1 MVTDMARI
9 DISYRRICRIAGPV
23 VVTNFSYTMMGAL
36 DTVMVGHLGV
46 SALAAVGLGN
56 MISFSLL
63 SFFWGATS
71 GIDAMTAQAYGARD
85 RDGVARVFF
94 QGLYLAA
101 VSGLLIL
108 AAMPLVRMLL
118 GWVHASP
125 EVERIAL
132 QFMNVRLFGGI
143 AACVLWVC
151 DNFYRGLGRTTI
163 MMWCGMAQLVLNF
176 SFNWVLIHG
185 RFGLPAMG
193 AAGAAL
199 GTVAAQL
206 LIAVFLLCSILVFGR
221 VRHEF
226 FPSLVTGSA
235 RRRSLSGPQAVPRES
250 GMRRPW
256 RFQPLFFRRMMALSI
271 PIGVQTGL
279 EMGGVT
285 VFTAVVAR
293 LGDAELAATNAVIQA
308 WSVAFMGALALSVGA
323 TTLVGQC
330 IGAREPE
337 QARVVVRRVSRL
349 GVALMAVFGVVYVLG
364 PRQLMALFVTAEDLP
379 RLLPF
384 ARPLFT
390 VVVVCLLFDLKF
402 NLLSGALRGAGDT
415 TYSMAVNVASAWL
428 LFVPALLFATPR
440 WGLVGAWACFILHL
454 VAMSTLLELRVRGS
468 KWLHEPV
475 LANLSEPQPAA
486 AGARA
491 VADV

>member
-1 MVTDMARI
+1 MARI
-9 DISYRRICRIAGPV
+9 DISYRNICRIAGPV
-23 VVTNFSYTMMGAL
+23 VVTNFSYTLMGAI
-36 DTVMVGHLGV
+36 DTIMVGHLGV
-46 SALAAVGLGN
+46 AALAGVGLGN

-94 QGLYLAA
+94 QGMYLAA
-101 VSGLLIL
+101 ACGILIL
-108 AAMPLVRMLL
+108 LAMPLVKMLL
-118 GWVHASP
+118 GWVDASP
-125 EVERIAL
+125 EVHRVAL
-132 QFMNVRLFGGI
+132 AFMSIRLFGGI
-143 AACVLWVC
+143 TACVLWVC

-163 MMWCGMAQLVLNF
+163 MMWCGMSQLVLNC

-185 RFGLPAMG
+185 RFGLPEMG

-199 GTVAAQL
+199 GTVLAQL
-206 LIAVFLLCSILVFGR
+206 VIAGFLLASILVYGR
-221 VRHEF
+221 VRDEF
-226 FPSLVTGSA
+226 RML
-235 RRRSLSGPQAVPRES
+235 QN
-250 GMRRPW
+250 W
-256 RFQPLFFRRMMALSI
+256 RFQPELFRRMVRLSV
-271 PIGVQTGL
+271 PIGIQTGL

-285 VFTAVVAR
+285 VFTAMVAR

-308 WSVAFMGALALSVGA
+308 WSVAFMGALALSVGG

-337 QARVVVRRVSRL
+337 QARLVVRRVTNL
-349 GVALMAVFGVVYVLG
+349 GVALMAVFGAIYLSA
-364 PRQLMALFVTAEDLP
+364 PRQLMSVFVNGEDLP

-415 TYSMAVNVASAWL
+415 TYSMMVNICSAWL
-428 LFVPALLFATPR
+428 LFVPALLVITPR
-440 WGLVGAWACFILHL
+440 YGLVGAWACFILHL
-454 VAMSTLLELRVRGS
+454 VAMATLLEIRVRGDR
-468 KWLHEPV
+468 WLHRPVMEGVETGTDADLEEP
-475 LANLSEPQPAA
+475 
-486 AGARA
+486 A
-491 VADV
+491 VAALAADRGSTA

>member
-1 MVTDMARI
+1 VASNDSVVTDMAKI
-9 DISYRRICRIAGPV
+9 DISYRRICQIAGPV
-23 VVTNFSYTMMGAL
+23 VVTNFSYTMMGAI
-36 DTVMVGHLGV
+36 DTIMVGHLGV

-63 SFFWGATS
+63 SFFWGLTS
-71 GIDAMTAQAYGARD
+71 GIDALTAQAFGARD
-85 RDGVARVFF
+85 RDGVGRVFF
-94 QGLYLAA
+94 QGLYLALMCG
-101 VSGLLIL
+101 VVIL

-118 GWVHASP
+118 GWVDASP
-125 EVERIAL
+125 EVERVAL
-132 QFMNVRLFGGI
+132 EFMNVRLYGGI
-143 AACVLWVC
+143 TVVVLWAC

-163 MMWCGMAQLVLNF
+163 MMWCGMAQLVLNC

-185 RFGLPAMG
+185 RLGFPAIG

-199 GTVAAQL
+199 GTVLAQL
-206 LIAVFLLCSILVFGR
+206 AIALFLLGSILWFGR

-226 FPSLVTGSA
+226 S
-235 RRRSLSGPQAVPRES
+235 
-250 GMRRPW
+250 MRRHW
-256 RFQPLFFRRMMALSI
+256 RFQPELFRRMVRLSV

-285 VFTAVVAR
+285 VFLAVVAR

-308 WSVAFMGALALSVGA
+308 WSVAFMGALALAVGS

-330 IGAREPE
+330 VGAREPE

-349 GVALMAVFGVVYVLG
+349 GYGLMAVFGVVYLLA

-379 RLLPF
+379 RLVEF

-415 TYSMAVNVASAWL
+415 AYSMWVNVTSAWL
-428 LFVPALLFATPR
+428 LFVPALFFATPR
-440 WGLVGAWACFILHL
+440 WGLVGAWSCFVLHL

-468 KWLHEPV
+468 RWLHEPV
-475 LANLSEPQPAA
+475 LQRLPPPEVASDRLAA
-486 AGARA
+486 ER
-491 VADV
+491 VVLPP